1 MPPPPFAHA
10 FLQKGKPCIVR
21 RLVTCNHAHASQS
34 LSPSF
39 TIPFPLFVIIAHSW
53 RRRRQRNVAQT
64 PPSRRRMRI
73 GALYLGSL
81 LTAAAL
87 FSCAQE
93 KSSETSGGC
102 EKARLKLQAETCERA
117 VAKVPRDC
125 SCADVIGQ
133 NARRSRTQ
141 PQNQRR
147 ILDV

>member
-1 MPPPPFAHA
+1 MHA
-10 FLQKGKPCIVR
+10 LP
-21 RLVTCNHAHASQS
+21 HASAAFRSRLPPERNALHRSKVGHVQS
-34 LSPSF
+34 YPRV
-39 TIPFPLFVIIAHSW
+39 TIPLPLFVIIAHSW

-73 GALYLGSL
+73 GALYLGSP

-102 EKARLKLQAETCERA
+102 EKARVKLQAETCERA

-125 SCADVIGQ
+125 SCADVNGQ
-133 NARRSRTQ
+133 KARRSRTQ